1 MAMQAPDNLTRHDLE
16 SLAAVVA
23 DDGLPCVSIY
33 LPTVR
38 AGDLHQ
44 NAVRLKNQLRA
55 AEEELVAWP
64 LRHRVA
70 EELLAPARGLLE
82 EAGFWTTPGD
92 GLAVLRAR
100 DLFRALRLP
109 VAFRELAVVEK
120 RFHLKPLFQVF
131 EDSGIFYVLTLSL
144 NHVRLVRGDRWSAEE
159 LDLGGVPKSFRE
171 AMGDLTRVFGPK
183 TGTALTGNALG
194 VARAPIFHGHGSGE
208 DDFKAEIRK
217 YFQRVDGGLA
227 GLPIDRSA
235 PVVLAGVEYL
245 LAIYREASGNPRVL
259 AEGLTGNADHLS
271 PEELRAAAWE
281 LVEPV
286 LGADRRRAAE
296 RFRERIGT
304 GLASSELEEVL
315 VAAHDGRVE
324 AVFAA
329 SGVRRWGRYDPGSR
343 EALLAD
349 GNGKGPAKGAED
361 LVDLA
366 AVQTFLHGGAVHV
379 VEPAQL
385 PGGDAV
391 AAVFRY

>member
-1 MAMQAPDNLTRHDLE
+1 MRAPDNLTRHDLE
-16 SLAAVVA
+16 SLAAVAA
-23 DDGLPCVSIY
+23 DDGWPCVSIY
-33 LPTVR
+33 MPMVR
-38 AGDLHQ
+38 AGDPHQ
-44 NAVRLKNQLRA
+44 NAVRLKNQLRT
-55 AEEELVAWP
+55 AEEELGAWQLRRRAEKALLEP
-64 LRHRVA
+64 LH
-70 EELLAPARGLLE
+70 ELLAE
-82 EAGFWTTPGD
+82 EGFWTVPGD
-92 GLAVLRAR
+92 GLAALRAR
-100 DLFRALRLP
+100 ELFRVWRLP
-109 VAFRELAVVEK
+109 VAFRDLAVVEK
-120 RFHLKPLFQVF
+120 RFHLKPLFQMF
-131 EDSGIFYVLTLSL
+131 DDSGIFYVLTLSL
-144 NHVRLVRGDRWSAEE
+144 NHVRLIRADRWSAEE
-159 LDLGGVPKSFRE
+159 VDLGGVPKSFRE

-183 TGTALTGNALG
+183 AGTAVSPSALG

-245 LAIYREASGNPRVL
+245 LAIYHQAVGNPRVL
-259 AEGLTGNADHLS
+259 DEGLTGNADHLS

-296 RFRERIGT
+296 RFHQRLGT
-304 GLASSELEEVL
+304 GLASSRLEEVL
-315 VAAHDGRVE
+315 PAAHDGRVE
-324 AVFAA
+324 SVFAA
-329 SGVRRWGRYDPGSR
+329 SGVRRWGLYDLGSR
-343 EALLAD
+343 ETRLT
-349 GNGKGPAKGAED
+349 GGYAKQAED

-379 VEPAQL
+379 VEPGQL